1 MSAAAMYPHL
11 TLDDQGHMRIS
22 GSRYKVAHLA
32 AEHYQYG
39 WSAEE
44 LLRQHPD
51 LKPGEVY
58 AALAFFYDHYDAVV
72 ERIKQDFGEAQ
83 RTRTPPP
90 VSREE
95 LLKRRATP
103 G

>member
-1 MSAAAMYPHL
+1 MSAAALYPHL
-11 TLDDQGHMRIS
+11 SLDDQGQMRIS

-32 AEHYQYG
+32 AEHYQFG

-58 AALAFFYDHYDAVV
+58 AALAYFYDHYDAVV
-72 ERIKQDFGEAQ
+72 ESIKQDFSEAE
-83 RTRTPPP
+83 RMRGPAP

-95 LLKRRATP
+95 LLKRRAAR